1 MYLSQNHRMVEIQR
15 DIWRSSGPTP
25 LLKQTAQDNFQMDLE
40 YLLGQRLYNFS
51 CQPGQCSVI

>member
-25 LLKQTAQDNFQMDLE
+25 LLKQIAQDNFQMDLE
-40 YLLGQRLYNFS
+40 YLLGQRLCNFS